1 MFSANSK
8 FYLTLVPSLRIS
20 PKLSERLNLKL
31 TASCDVTMKVFGN
44 QILQKKKDL
53 VDVNLKGTENK
64 LTFIRCFVILVDL

>member
-1 MFSANSK
+1 
-8 FYLTLVPSLRIS
+8 
-20 PKLSERLNLKL
+20 
-31 TASCDVTMKVFGN
+31 MKVFGN